1 MAVHSQALHNGALPN
16 AECLKCWQKFAD
28 PTGQAP
34 CPNCGEEARIRA
46 LPSGGKTAP
55 AQKAKATASTPWLI
69 GVFALIFGGIPWLE
83 GARTT
88 RDGWVIALNWV
99 LDRLALPFALPAATA
114 WTWWLSI
121 GAMVALGLGYS
132 LVELRAAPLRLPK
145 DLREDFLNPSAWY
158 ISRSWQVWLTWIVII
173 FTDVVTMYLG
183 ARAAGPDDPVLL
195 QQIAAARTTSWIY
208 AIIITFIPDR
218 LIRFGWRSMRG

>member
-132 LVELRAAPLRLPK
+132 IVELRFGPVRLPSNANLFK
-145 DLREDFLNPSAWY
+145 PAAWH
-158 ISRSWQVWLTWIVII
+158 INRSWQVWMVWLII
-173 FTDVVTMYLG
+173 IITDVGTMYLG
-183 ARAAGPDDPVLL
+183 ARQARLDDPAIL
-195 QQIAAARTTSWIY
+195 QQIAASGRAAAIY
-208 AIIITFIPDR
+208 AMIITFVPDR
-218 LIRFGWRSMRG
+218 LVRWGWQRLRG